1 MSSTSPIPPQQSADV
16 IAATTI
22 NPNGKAPQA
31 VPQQA
36 APSQQSDNAYTDTTS
51 KPNGKAPSPV
61 QPAASDDPFAASNFA
76 AAGEEVPTSV
86 DDMEI
91 ELGAPSDEEFVFV
104 SSDPHHYVKGS
115 LLVVS
120 REDGYGKSY
129 FLLTPSVILWAKQQP
144 SLKKFVKV
152 MHIFLYKVNEG
163 GFGLWLVRDSLD
175 NWSVSDLQVV
185 NQAKKVFT
193 RRFTDG
199 KVRKGHSSD
208 AIDTA
213 EVVFPDKPLVG
224 SDGLLKQAFGE
235 AFVITTID
243 HPIINRLL
251 GR

>member
-1 MSSTSPIPPQQSADV
+1 MSSTSQATPSQESID
-16 IAATTI
+16 ATTVTSS
-22 NPNGKAPQA
+22 NLSGKALPA
-31 VPQQA
+31 
-36 APSQQSDNAYTDTTS
+36 
-51 KPNGKAPSPV
+51 V
-61 QPAASDDPFAASNFA
+61 QPLAADDPFAASNFA
-76 AAGEEVPTSV
+76 AAGEEVPTSI
-86 DDMEI
+86 DDVAI

-104 SSDPHHYVKGS
+104 SSEPRHYVKAS

-129 FLLTPSVILWAKQQP
+129 FLLTPSVMQWAKQQP

-163 GFGLWLVRDSLD
+163 GYGLWLVRDSLD

-208 AIDTA
+208 AIETA
-213 EVVFPDKPLVG
+213 EGVFPDKPLVG
-224 SDGLLKQAFGE
+224 ADGLLKQAFGE
-235 AFVITTID
+235 AFVIITPD
-243 HPIINRLL
+243 HPVINRLL